1 MSPAA
6 KCISARFHKSLWVRP
21 KQSPRGFSNAMQAS
35 TLDTDSLLRNE
46 TRCSGQSIMAQSSSV
61 AREPSM
67 EEILASIRRI
77 IEESDTGRPEEAA
90 PQPVNSDVPPRAA
103 IPELPPAVHAGEEA
117 ELPPRQGIAV
127 PPAAPRSYSSASERP
142 LTPMRSGPIE
152 REASRPEPLA
162 KAEMVKVPVESIEPA
177 STVDANDA
185 LGGDVPE
192 ALLSPEVA
200 PESPAEEEFIAEPV
214 DVASDAGSPQ
224 ADGAMRAP
232 AVQHTKTSEDEE
244 VSMDLQRALEP
255 ILSETVE
262 RQVSASFE
270 DLSFAVRSEQRR
282 SFDEIA
288 QEIMR
293 PLLQEWLDNNLPTL
307 VERLVR
313 EEIERVARG
322 GRR

>member
-1 MSPAA
+1 
-6 KCISARFHKSLWVRP
+6 
-21 KQSPRGFSNAMQAS
+21 
-35 TLDTDSLLRNE
+35 
-46 TRCSGQSIMAQSSSV
+46 
-61 AREPSM
+61 M

-103 IPELPPAVHAGEEA
+103 IPEPTPAVHAGEEA

-127 PPAAPRSYSSASERP
+127 PPAAPRSYSSASEGPLAPMQSRP
-142 LTPMRSGPIE
+142 VE
-152 REASRPEPLA
+152 RDASRPEPLA
-162 KAEMVKVPVESIEPA
+162 EAEMVKVPVESIESSSA
-177 STVDANDA
+177 IDATDA
-185 LGGDVPE
+185 LAADVAE
-192 ALLSPEVA
+192 AFLPSEVA
-200 PESPAEEEFIAEPV
+200 PKPPAEQEFIAEPV
-214 DVASDAGSPQ
+214 DVASETGSEQ
-224 ADGAMRAP
+224 SDGAMRPP
-232 AVQHTKTSEDEE
+232 AVQHTDTSEDEE

-262 RQVSASFE
+262 RQVSASFD